1 MRHRSGGLADSRAI
15 RRLYQRPI
23 PRVRWHPVSEAREN
37 GQAMT
42 RFKSGAELCSV
53 IIQQA
58 GSAVGRQVAIDV
70 TIAPRIEPDR
80 QCAGQG

>member
-1 MRHRSGGLADSRAI
+1 
-15 RRLYQRPI
+15 
-23 PRVRWHPVSEAREN
+23 
-37 GQAMT
+37 MT
-42 RFKSGAELCSV
+42 RLKSGTESYSV

-58 GSAVGRQVAIDV
+58 GSAVGRQVAIDG